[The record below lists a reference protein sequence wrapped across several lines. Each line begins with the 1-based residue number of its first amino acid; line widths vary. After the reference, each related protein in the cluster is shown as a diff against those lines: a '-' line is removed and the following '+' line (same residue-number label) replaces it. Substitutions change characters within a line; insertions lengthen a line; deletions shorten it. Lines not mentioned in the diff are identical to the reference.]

1 LAKARQKPE
10 ISWLPWWLRS
20 RVGRWLLRSAL
31 LLLVVAAIVG
41 GVIWLGHLGLGEI
54 HDQDRFKVPLAE
66 VACDVPAGMKRTE
79 FLDQVQYDSPK
90 VTHFNVL
97 DDDLSAQ
104 VKQVFARHPWVEKV
118 DDVNVAR
125 PRSIAV
131 SLVFR
136 VPVLAVKVNWDDELR
151 AVDGAGVLLPRNAP
165 TRGLP
170 VYEGTP
176 RRPRGP
182 PGTRWG
188 DPDLESEAR
197 RLRADKK

>member
-1 LAKARQKPE
+1 LAKARPQPE

-41 GVIWLGHLGLGEI
+41 GVIWLGRFGLGQI
-54 HDQDRFKVPLAE
+54 HDQDRFKVPLTE
-66 VACDVPAGMKRTE
+66 VACNVPVGMERTE
-79 FLDQVQYDSPK
+79 FLDEVQYHSPLA
-90 VTHFNVL
+90 THFNVL

-104 VKQVFARHPWVEKV
+104 VKLAFARHPWVEKV
-118 DDVNVAR
+118 DDVKPTP

-131 SLVFR
+131 ALVFR
-136 VPVLAVKVNWDDELR
+136 VPVLAVRWNEKLC
-151 AVDGAGVLLPRNAP
+151 AVDGAGVWLPKNAP

-170 VYEGTP
+170 IYEGAP
-176 RRPRGP
+176 RPPRGP

-188 DPDLESEAR
+188 DADLESEAR

>member
-1 LAKARQKPE
+1 VA
-10 ISWLPWWLRS
+10 
-20 RVGRWLLRSAL
+20 RWLLRSTL

-41 GVIWLGHLGLGEI
+41 GVIWLGRLGKEQI

-66 VACDVPAGMKRTE
+66 VVCDVPEGMERTE
-79 FLDQVQYDSPK
+79 FLDQVQYNSPQA
-90 VTHFNVL
+90 THFNVL
-97 DDDLSAQ
+97 DDDLAKQ
-104 VKQVFARHPWVEKV
+104 VKRVFARHPWVEKV
-118 DDVNVAR
+118 HGVELTP
-125 PRSIAV
+125 PRRIEL

-136 VPVLAVKVNWDDELR
+136 VPVLAVHWDDELR
-151 AVDGAGVLLPRNAP
+151 AVDGAGVLLPKNAP

-170 VYEGTP
+170 VYEGVP
-176 RRPRGP
+176 RPPRGP

>member
-1 LAKARQKPE
+1 LAKARPQPE

-20 RVGRWLLRSAL
+20 RMGRWLLRSTL

-41 GVIWLGHLGLGEI
+41 GVIWLGHFGLWQI
-54 HDQDRFKVPLAE
+54 HDQDRYTVPLTE
-66 VACDVPAGMKRTE
+66 VICDVPDGMERTE
-79 FLDQVQYDSPK
+79 FLDQVQYNSPRA
-90 VTHFNVL
+90 THFNVL

-104 VKQVFARHPWVEKV
+104 VKLAFARHPWVEKV
-118 DDVNVAR
+118 EGVKLTP

-136 VPVLAVKVNWDDELR
+136 VPVLAVRWDEELR
-151 AVDGAGVLLPRNAP
+151 AVDGAGVLLPKNAP

-170 VYEGTP
+170 VYEGAP
-176 RRPRGP
+176 RPRGP